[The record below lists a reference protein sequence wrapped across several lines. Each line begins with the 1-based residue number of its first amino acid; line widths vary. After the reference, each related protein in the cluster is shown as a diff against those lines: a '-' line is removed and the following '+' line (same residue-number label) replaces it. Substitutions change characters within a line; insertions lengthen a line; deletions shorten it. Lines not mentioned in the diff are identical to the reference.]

1 MGDNLP
7 TVDMNI
13 ILNQLPSFTQHF
25 WLLKCRGK
33 GRLFILDVG
42 IYGKNLETLKMSL
55 DVKGRLH
62 RTCNRVP
69 FDMDVNMARPVLS
82 QYIICSSLECLS
94 SYPLSSYPI

>member
-13 ILNQLPSFTQHF
+13 ILNQLPSFTQHLG
-25 WLLKCRGK
+25 LLKCRGK

-55 DVKGRLH
+55 
-62 RTCNRVP
+62 
-69 FDMDVNMARPVLS
+69 
-82 QYIICSSLECLS
+82 EC
-94 SYPLSSYPI
+94 